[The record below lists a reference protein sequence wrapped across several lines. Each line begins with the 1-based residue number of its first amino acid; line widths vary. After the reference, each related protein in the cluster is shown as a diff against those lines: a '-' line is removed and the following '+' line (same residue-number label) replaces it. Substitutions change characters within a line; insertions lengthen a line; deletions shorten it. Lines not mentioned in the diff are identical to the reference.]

1 MSISSTIQTP
11 GHTVE
16 GNAYEVCHIVV
27 QRARQIQK
35 GTSSLVATGFL
46 KPTSKALEELA
57 AGKVRAYTT
66 EEWAEEEARLA
77 EEVPAP
83 LDEVLEIERPVA
95 PEVLEDVGGFSGF
108 LNAVMTAGGGGR
120 KRAAVRD
127 EDMEDDLD
135 TDLDEELDEE
145 EAEEEG
151 LDTDLDE

>member
-1 MSISSTIQTP
+1 MTTSSTIRTP

-16 GNAYEVCHIVV
+16 GNAYEVCHLVV

-35 GTSSLVATGFL
+35 GTSSLIPTGFQ

-57 AGKVRAYTT
+57 VGKIRAYTD
-66 EEWAEEEARLA
+66 EEWAEEEARRA

-120 KRAAVRD
+120 KRTAVED
-127 EDMEDDLD
+127 EEAGDDGD
-135 TDLDEELDEE
+135 TDISEDLTVDEGDEK
-145 EAEEEG
+145 G
-151 LDTDLDE
+151 LDSDGDD

>member
-1 MSISSTIQTP
+1 MTTSSSTIRTP
-11 GHTVE
+11 GYNVE
-16 GNAYEVCHIVV
+16 GNAYEVCHLVV

-35 GTSSLVATGFL
+35 GTSSLVATGFQ

-57 AGKVRAYTT
+57 VGKIRAYTD
-66 EEWAEEEARLA
+66 EEWAEEEARRT

-120 KRAAVRD
+120 KPAATTD
-127 EDMEDDLD
+127 DDTDDDLD
-135 TDLDEELDEE
+135 TDIDEEVGEDE
-145 EAEEEG
+145 AGGEG
-151 LDTDLDE
+151 VDE